1 MFQNMV
7 GMGNALDKPSQHKL
21 DNFKN
26 TMINEVI
33 KIIGIDK
40 VNSNQS
46 KIPTKENIY
55 NRTDGWLKTK
65 RIRNGYN
72 RVAIYDGP
80 FKSGDTD
87 IMVVDEVS
95 CILILKG
102 QEFRNLGR

>member
-40 VNSNQS
+40 VNSN
-46 KIPTKENIY
+46 
-55 NRTDGWLKTK
+55 
-65 RIRNGYN
+65 
-72 RVAIYDGP
+72 
-80 FKSGDTD
+80 
-87 IMVVDEVS
+87 
-95 CILILKG
+95 
-102 QEFRNLGR
+102 